1 MAYNKTSEERKWNYW
16 KEQEEKKLRELG
28 MEEEKIQKLRQMD
41 REDFLEERR
50 YREHLD
56 EMMQDMECRM
66 ETMHMGR
73 MIHMLSHQL
82 KRRNIQE
89 ELMDEGLTGSQ
100 RHIMKFILLRTL
112 HTDVYQKDI
121 EEEFRIRKSTVT
133 GILKLLEKNGFI
145 RRESVPQDARL
156 KRIVPTAR
164 AESLRPQIL
173 EQLGRTEALLMEG
186 IPEEE
191 LHIWRSVMCR
201 MFGNLVKAEEEASK
215 TNKNIKEE
223 EEKDE

>member
-1 MAYNKTSEERKWNYW
+1 
-16 KEQEEKKLRELG
+16 
-28 MEEEKIQKLRQMD
+28 
-41 REDFLEERR
+41 
-50 YREHLD
+50 
-56 EMMQDMECRM
+56 MQDIECRM

-82 KRRNIQE
+82 KRRNVLE
-89 ELMDEGLTGSQ
+89 ELAPDEGLTGSQ
-100 RHIMKFILLRTL
+100 RHIMRFILLRTL

-145 RRESVPQDARL
+145 RRL

-164 AESLRPQIL
+164 AETLRPQIQ
-173 EQLGRTEALLMEG
+173 EQLKRTEILLMEG

-191 LHIWRSVMCR
+191 IRVWRSVMCR
-201 MFGNLVKAEEEASK
+201 MFGNLVRAEKEALKA
-215 TNKNIKEE
+215 NKDIKEE
-223 EEKDE
+223 AGKDE

>member
-1 MAYNKTSEERKWNYW
+1 
-16 KEQEEKKLRELG
+16 
-28 MEEEKIQKLRQMD
+28 
-41 REDFLEERR
+41 
-50 YREHLD
+50 
-56 EMMQDMECRM
+56 MQDMECRM

-89 ELMDEGLTGSQ
+89 ELTDEGLTGSQ
-100 RHIMKFILLRTL
+100 QHIMKFILLRIL

-164 AESLRPQIL
+164 AEALRPQIL

-186 IPEEE
+186 IPEEG

>member
-1 MAYNKTSEERKWNYW
+1 
-16 KEQEEKKLRELG
+16 
-28 MEEEKIQKLRQMD
+28 
-41 REDFLEERR
+41 
-50 YREHLD
+50 
-56 EMMQDMECRM
+56 MQDMECRM

-133 GILKLLEKNGFI
+133 GILKLLEKMDSSGEKAFL
-145 RRESVPQDARL
+145 RMQGLSALCRQPGRSHCVPR
-156 KRIVPTAR
+156 
-164 AESLRPQIL
+164 
-173 EQLGRTEALLMEG
+173 
-186 IPEEE
+186 
-191 LHIWRSVMCR
+191 
-201 MFGNLVKAEEEASK
+201 F
-215 TNKNIKEE
+215 
-223 EEKDE
+223 

>member
-1 MAYNKTSEERKWNYW
+1 
-16 KEQEEKKLRELG
+16 
-28 MEEEKIQKLRQMD
+28 
-41 REDFLEERR
+41 
-50 YREHLD
+50 
-56 EMMQDMECRM
+56 MQDIECRM

-82 KRRNIQE
+82 KRRNVLE
-89 ELMDEGLTGSQ
+89 ELAPDEGLTGSQ
-100 RHIMKFILLRTL
+100 RHIMRFILLRTL

-145 RRESVPQDARL
+145 RRESVQKDARL

-164 AESLRPQIL
+164 AETLRPQIQ
-173 EQLGRTEALLMEG
+173 EQLKRTEILLMEG

-191 LHIWRSVMCR
+191 IRVWRRVMCR
-201 MFGNLVKAEEEASK
+201 MFGNLVRAEKEALKA
-215 TNKNIKEE
+215 NKDIKEE
-223 EEKDE
+223 AGKDE

>member
-1 MAYNKTSEERKWNYW
+1 
-16 KEQEEKKLRELG
+16 
-28 MEEEKIQKLRQMD
+28 
-41 REDFLEERR
+41 
-50 YREHLD
+50 
-56 EMMQDMECRM
+56 MQDMECRM

-89 ELMDEGLTGSQ
+89 ELTDEGLTGSQ
-100 RHIMKFILLRTL
+100 QHIMKFILLRTL

-156 KRIVPTAR
+156 KRIVPTAL
-164 AESLRPQIL
+164 SLI
-173 EQLGRTEALLMEG
+173 
-186 IPEEE
+186 
-191 LHIWRSVMCR
+191 HISEPTRH
-201 MFGNLVKAEEEASK
+201 
-215 TNKNIKEE
+215 
-223 EEKDE
+223 

>member
-1 MAYNKTSEERKWNYW
+1 
-16 KEQEEKKLRELG
+16 
-28 MEEEKIQKLRQMD
+28 
-41 REDFLEERR
+41 
-50 YREHLD
+50 
-56 EMMQDMECRM
+56 MQDMECRM

-133 GILKLLEKNGFI
+133 GILKLLEKKWI
-145 RRESVPQDARL
+145 HQER
-156 KRIVPTAR
+156 KR
-164 AESLRPQIL
+164 SS
-173 EQLGRTEALLMEG
+173 G
-186 IPEEE
+186 
-191 LHIWRSVMCR
+191 C
-201 MFGNLVKAEEEASK
+201 KA
-215 TNKNIKEE
+215 
-223 EEKDE
+223 

>member
-1 MAYNKTSEERKWNYW
+1 
-16 KEQEEKKLRELG
+16 
-28 MEEEKIQKLRQMD
+28 
-41 REDFLEERR
+41 
-50 YREHLD
+50 
-56 EMMQDMECRM
+56 
-66 ETMHMGR
+66 
-73 MIHMLSHQL
+73 
-82 KRRNIQE
+82 
-89 ELMDEGLTGSQ
+89 MDEGLTGSQ

-191 LHIWRSVMCR
+191 LHIWRSVM
-201 MFGNLVKAEEEASK
+201 FGNLVKAEEEASK

>member
-1 MAYNKTSEERKWNYW
+1 
-16 KEQEEKKLRELG
+16 
-28 MEEEKIQKLRQMD
+28 
-41 REDFLEERR
+41 
-50 YREHLD
+50 
-56 EMMQDMECRM
+56 MQDMECRM

-100 RHIMKFILLRTL
+100 RHIM
-112 HTDVYQKDI
+112 KDI

-164 AESLRPQIL
+164 AEALRPQIL

>member
-1 MAYNKTSEERKWNYW
+1 
-16 KEQEEKKLRELG
+16 
-28 MEEEKIQKLRQMD
+28 
-41 REDFLEERR
+41 
-50 YREHLD
+50 
-56 EMMQDMECRM
+56 MQDMECRM

-164 AESLRPQIL
+164 AESLRPQI
-173 EQLGRTEALLMEG
+173 
-186 IPEEE
+186 
-191 LHIWRSVMCR
+191 
-201 MFGNLVKAEEEASK
+201 
-215 TNKNIKEE
+215 
-223 EEKDE
+223 

>member
-1 MAYNKTSEERKWNYW
+1 M
-16 KEQEEKKLRELG
+16 
-28 MEEEKIQKLRQMD
+28 
-41 REDFLEERR
+41 
-50 YREHLD
+50 
-56 EMMQDMECRM
+56 
-66 ETMHMGR
+66 
-73 MIHMLSHQL
+73 
-82 KRRNIQE
+82 
-89 ELMDEGLTGSQ
+89 
-100 RHIMKFILLRTL
+100 
-112 HTDVYQKDI
+112 YQKDI

-164 AESLRPQIL
+164 AEALRPPDFRAAG
-173 EQLGRTEALLMEG
+173 ENGSPSYGG

-215 TNKNIKEE
+215 TK
-223 EEKDE
+223 

>member
-1 MAYNKTSEERKWNYW
+1 
-16 KEQEEKKLRELG
+16 
-28 MEEEKIQKLRQMD
+28 
-41 REDFLEERR
+41 
-50 YREHLD
+50 
-56 EMMQDMECRM
+56 
-66 ETMHMGR
+66 
-73 MIHMLSHQL
+73 
-82 KRRNIQE
+82 
-89 ELMDEGLTGSQ
+89 MDEGLTGSQ

-121 EEEFRIRKSTVT
+121 EERVPYPQINGNRDPEAFW
-133 GILKLLEKNGFI
+133 EKNGFI

-164 AESLRPQIL
+164 AEALRPQIL

>member
-1 MAYNKTSEERKWNYW
+1 
-16 KEQEEKKLRELG
+16 
-28 MEEEKIQKLRQMD
+28 
-41 REDFLEERR
+41 
-50 YREHLD
+50 
-56 EMMQDMECRM
+56 MQDMECRM

-133 GILKLLEKNGFI
+133 FGKKWIHQERKRSSGCKAQAHCADSQGRGTASPDFRAAGENGSPSYGGNPG
-145 RRESVPQDARL
+145 RRASYLAQCDVPDVRQSCKSGGGSV
-156 KRIVPTAR
+156 
-164 AESLRPQIL
+164 
-173 EQLGRTEALLMEG
+173 
-186 IPEEE
+186 
-191 LHIWRSVMCR
+191 
-201 MFGNLVKAEEEASK
+201 
-215 TNKNIKEE
+215 
-223 EEKDE
+223 